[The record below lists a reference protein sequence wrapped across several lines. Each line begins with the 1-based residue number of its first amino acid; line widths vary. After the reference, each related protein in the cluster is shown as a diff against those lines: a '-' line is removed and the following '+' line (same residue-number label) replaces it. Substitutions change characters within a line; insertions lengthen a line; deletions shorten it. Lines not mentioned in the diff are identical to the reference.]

1 MTAHSLHSF
10 FNPDRIA
17 VFGATP
23 NAVGIR
29 TRFLEALLGGGYAGE
44 VIPINPSHKEVH
56 GRRCYPTI
64 IEAAAEAKGK
74 IDLAAIA
81 IPANGVIGALEQCAE
96 AKVGNV
102 LILSSGFA
110 EESSERSKL
119 QARIAAI
126 GREAGMRIVGPNSE
140 GFLNVFR
147 NLSATFSPTVELA
160 WGPEG
165 KIPGRKRV
173 ASIAQSGGVGF
184 GMLHR
189 ALKVGIQFTY
199 AISTGNEA
207 DVTAADCL
215 DYMIEDPNTDVLMLF
230 LEAIR
235 DVPRFE
241 TACQR
246 ALELNKP
253 IVAIKVGRSTA
264 GSRATQSHTAS
275 IAGWAAAYDA
285 FFAKYAVIPCSDL
298 SESTA
303 ILGMLTT
310 CPQLKGNRVAVLT
323 PSGGSGALISD
334 TLERHGLEL
343 PILSDKTQKAIL
355 AMVPSYATAQNP
367 VDVTAGATRTGA
379 SVKAASIL
387 LNSGEIDL
395 LVSVHSLTS
404 ETSIMVDP
412 QDIARPSVAA
422 GVPVTAFCY
431 TDPSNFARKK
441 MIDAGIYV
449 HADAQLMGAALAK
462 VLDRARQVEAIAR
475 RPPVRTDATFDERSA
490 RAVRR
495 ALDTS
500 TADMLCEHEVSAML
514 SACGIRAS
522 HDVLCRSPDE
532 ALSAAQ
538 RLGFPVAVKIQSP
551 SIAHKTEI
559 GGVRLGLQSEDA
571 VREAYHS
578 VMEAGCKAAPTAQ
591 IHGVLVQK
599 MAPPGHEV
607 IIGMINDSSFGPL
620 MMVGLGGIA
629 VELFK
634 DVAYGHAPLSQDQ
647 AEALLRSLRS
657 SALFDGFRG
666 KPRIDLAP
674 LADLVAKLSQIAH
687 AAHRAGCAIS
697 ELELN
702 PVIVHAD
709 GSGLTIADALL
720 RKGGG

>member
-1 MTAHSLHSF
+1 MSTHSLHSF
-10 FNPDRIA
+10 FHPERIA

-29 TRFLEALLGGGYAGE
+29 ARFLEALLGGGYTGD

-56 GRRCYPTI
+56 GRRCYPNI
-64 IEAAAEAKGK
+64 IAAAAEAKGR
-74 IDLAAIA
+74 IDLAVIA
-81 IPANGVIGALEQCAE
+81 IPADGVIGALEQCAA
-96 AKVGNV
+96 AKAGNV
-102 LILSSGFA
+102 LILASGFA
-110 EESSERSKL
+110 EESTERSKL
-119 QARIAAI
+119 QVRMAAI
-126 GREAGMRIVGPNSE
+126 GREAGIRIVGPNSE
-140 GFLNVFR
+140 GYLNVLH
-147 NLSATFSPTVELA
+147 NVSATFSPTVELA

-165 KIPGRKRV
+165 KVPGRKRV

-189 ALKVGIQFTY
+189 ALKAGIQFTY

-215 DYMIEDPNTDVLMLF
+215 DYMLEDPNTDVLMLF
-230 LEAIR
+230 LETIR

-241 TACQR
+241 AACQR
-246 ALELNKP
+246 ALALKKP
-253 IVAIKVGRSTA
+253 IVAIKVGRSAA

-275 IAGWAAAYDA
+275 IAGRAAAYDA

-303 ILGMLTT
+303 ILGILTT

-323 PSGGSGALISD
+323 PSGGAGALISD

-343 PILSDKTQKAIL
+343 PILSEKTQKAIL

-379 SVKAASIL
+379 AAKAANIL
-387 LNSGEIDL
+387 LGCGEIDL
-395 LVSVHSLTS
+395 LVSAHSLTS

-412 QDIARPSVAA
+412 QDLARPSVAS

-431 TDPSNFARKK
+431 TDPSSFARKK

-449 HADAQLMGAALAK
+449 HADAQLMGTALAK
-462 VLDRARQVEAIAR
+462 TLNRVRQVEAIDKGSA
-475 RPPVRTDATFDERSA
+475 VSTDSAFNERAAT
-490 RAVRR
+490 AVRR
-495 ALDTS
+495 ALDAS

-514 SACGIRAS
+514 RECGIKAS
-522 HDVLCRSPDE
+522 DDVLCRSADE
-532 ALSAAQ
+532 AVSAAE
-538 RLGFPVAVKIQSP
+538 RLGFPVVVKIQSP
-551 SIAHKTEI
+551 LIAHKTEI
-559 GGVRLGLQSEDA
+559 GGVKLGLASAQA
-571 VREAYHS
+571 VREAYQA
-578 VMEAGCKAAPTAQ
+578 VMEAGRKVAPPES
-591 IHGVLVQK
+591 IHGVLAQR
-599 MAPPGHEV
+599 MAPPGYEV
-607 IIGMINDSSFGPL
+607 IIGMINDASFGPL
-620 MMVGLGGIA
+620 MMVGLGGIS

-634 DVAYGHAPLSQDQ
+634 DVAYGHAPLAQDQ
-647 AEALLRSLRS
+647 AEGLLRSLKS

-666 KPRIDLAP
+666 KPPVDLMP
-674 LADLVAKLSQIAH
+674 LANLVSTLSQIAH
-687 AAHRAGCAIS
+687 AAHRAGCSIA

-720 RKGGG
+720 RKGN